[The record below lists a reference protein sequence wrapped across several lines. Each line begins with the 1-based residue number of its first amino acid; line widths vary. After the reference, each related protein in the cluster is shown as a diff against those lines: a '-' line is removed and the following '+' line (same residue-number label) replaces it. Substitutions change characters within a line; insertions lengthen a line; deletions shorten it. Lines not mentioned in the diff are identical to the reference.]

1 MLGRYHERDAAE
13 RAVPCDFP
21 SATMR
26 SPEDDM
32 TRTEK
37 FTVTLFSVFAALVVL
52 PGIVFSAIAI
62 FSTGSIDLGPKP

>member
-1 MLGRYHERDAAE
+1 
-13 RAVPCDFP
+13 
-21 SATMR
+21 
-26 SPEDDM
+26 M